1 MRIVGGKYKGR
12 RLDLPKNYKARPTTD
27 FAKENLF
34 NILSNSIDWE
44 VTKALDLFG
53 GTGSISI
60 ELISRGCPQVTCIEK
75 YPPNYTFIEKAK
87 SILGITELKV
97 FKMDVFRYLELCKE
111 QYDLI
116 FADPPYDL
124 PTLEKIPQIVFEKD
138 ILKDGGVFIIEHSKN
153 NNFET
158 MPFFKE
164 KRVYGSVNFSIF
176 VKGEESST
184 D

>member
-1 MRIVGGKYKGR
+1 MRIVGGKFKGR

-34 NILSNSIDWE
+34 NILSNTIDWE
-44 VTKALDLFG
+44 ATKALDLFG

-60 ELISRGCPQVTCIEK
+60 ELVSRGCPEVTCIEK

-87 SILGITELKV
+87 GILDINELKV
-97 FKMDVFRYLELCKE
+97 FKMDVFKYLGFCKE
-111 QYDLI
+111 EFDLI

-124 PTLEKIPQIVFEKD
+124 PTLDKIPHIIFEKG
-138 ILKDGGVFIIEHSKN
+138 ILKEGGILIVEHSKG
-153 NNFET
+153 NNFDNL
-158 MPFFKE
+158 PFFKE

-176 VKGEESST
+176 ARPESVAE
-184 D
+184 